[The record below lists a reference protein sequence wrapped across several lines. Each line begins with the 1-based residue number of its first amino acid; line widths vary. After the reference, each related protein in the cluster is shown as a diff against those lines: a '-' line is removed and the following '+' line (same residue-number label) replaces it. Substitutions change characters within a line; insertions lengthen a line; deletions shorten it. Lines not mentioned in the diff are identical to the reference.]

1 MDHVSDT
8 KLRLEEKRRNKKIS
22 YTGYTDQL
30 QAQPVIS
37 ITYTT
42 TEDLVLTAM
51 LIHNTF
57 FLDLW
62 ILVKDDC
69 IQN

>member
-42 TEDLVLTAM
+42 TEDLVLTAV

-57 FLDLW
+57 F
-62 ILVKDDC
+62 
-69 IQN
+69 